1 MGGVAALSLAALLL
15 QHLPPDG
22 GSQLQERQ
30 QRMEL
35 LSRTVRDTVMVGVS
49 TAMVL
54 VAYFLVLDGKD
65 GLEGVW
71 L

>member
-1 MGGVAALSLAALLL
+1 
-15 QHLPPDG
+15 
-22 GSQLQERQ
+22 
-30 QRMEL
+30 ME

-65 GLEGVW
+65 GLEGVR